1 MEKSRHP
8 KIKKLEYQYITK
20 GIYIGSNQCCQTHF
34 DMELLKKGIEV
45 DISLEAERTDAPFGV
60 KFYIWLPVEKGM
72 APSDDQLQFG
82 ITILEKFIDLKKKI
96 YIHCQNGHGRT
107 STLVAAYLIYKG
119 KTVDKAIESIKTKRP
134 SVHFN
139 QIQLKTLKDF
149 YNVIHNV

>member
-1 MEKSRHP
+1 MKKSRHP
-8 KIKKLEYQYITK
+8 KIKKLEYQHITE

-45 DISLEAERTDAPFGV
+45 DISLEEVRIDAPFGV
-60 KFYIWLPVEKGM
+60 KFYIWLPVEKGK
-72 APSDDQLQFG
+72 APSNDQLQFG

-119 KTVDKAIESIKTKRP
+119 KTVDKAIDLIKTKRP